1 MQKNPTLDNVVMIL
15 CKNTSRNNGKHFDYP
30 YYIAQIEKR
39 EITIKRQWLQERNKK
54 K

>member
-30 YYIAQIEKR
+30 LPYCPNRKA
-39 EITIKRQWLQERNKK
+39 RNYNKEAMVTRNE
-54 K
+54 